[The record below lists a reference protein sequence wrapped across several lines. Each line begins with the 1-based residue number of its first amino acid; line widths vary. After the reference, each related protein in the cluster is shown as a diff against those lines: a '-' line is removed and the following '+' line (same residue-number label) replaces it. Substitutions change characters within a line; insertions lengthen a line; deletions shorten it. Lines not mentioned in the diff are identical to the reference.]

1 MRPRSLVP
9 LLAALIGWALALS
22 PALAQGS
29 GGDEPPRSVRILL
42 QMLEEQGSQTTPAAY
57 EVLEQSGHPA
67 AFEGLAQLI
76 REPLK
81 PLLMRIRATRHLAGF
96 ASQPAL
102 ADAVREVLVGE
113 ALGAREPGLRR
124 LAVEELFEIG
134 RTSASSIELVV
145 DHSDDG
151 ALRARALE
159 LHVQLEPD
167 EAWYLSLL
175 TGEGRV
181 LRDDRLDRDLVPV
194 DEQLARAAFDAVA
207 ATLTD
212 EALLGLL
219 SSPDLELRIDSL
231 GELVRREHP
240 DAAAKTLERYRTTA
254 APLRERLTAGAMH
267 VRYAED
273 EFVAELIG
281 AASAPDVDRATAE
294 QVGQTVAPYLTIR
307 LRGDLQRAVQ
317 SGSVGERVVAA
328 TALRGDRST
337 RFRKNLDR
345 LLEDDDPALRRL
357 AIEELAAWVGDE
369 DALEGL
375 LDRLEDDELELGE
388 GGAVLRSATAVAGE
402 LAGWDDRLASYLEH
416 PAADVR
422 GEALRILAGRAGD
435 RAVGLLAAN
444 LASDDWTRVG
454 VAVELL
460 LDDRGPGAV
469 EALVDAVA
477 TLSGRDQ
484 RAVADGLWRLTG
496 MEYGTRAP
504 AWRDWWERLGSGFE
518 PLDRLETEL
527 LLEAQQVE
535 DEGTTAT
542 VSAIRVESRRVCFV
556 IDVSGSM
563 KELTSWGRLDKDDGG
578 VPRST
583 RMDVVRAELAGAL
596 DSLSDGAE
604 FNVLLFSDDVDR
616 WSNGLEPAGESS
628 LRKAK
633 AFVAREAPSGGTN
646 LHAALREAFS
656 DQRVDSIVLF
666 SDGEPSMGEVRDPD
680 ELLETLERWNT
691 GRGMRID
698 CVAIGVRLQL
708 LERMA
713 ERFGGRCVSLR

>member
-1 MRPRSLVP
+1 MRPRSFVA
-9 LLAALIGWALALS
+9 LLAALIGCALALP

-67 AFEGLAQLI
+67 AFEGLAQRL
-76 REPLK
+76 REPLT

-102 ADAVREVLVGE
+102 ADAVREVLVDE

-124 LAVEELFEIG
+124 LAIEELFEIG

-194 DEQLARAAFDAVA
+194 DERLARAAFDAVA
-207 ATLTD
+207 QTLTD

-357 AIEELAAWVGDE
+357 AIEELAAWIGDE

-402 LAGWDDRLASYLEH
+402 LAGWDERLASYLEH

-422 GEALRILAGRAGD
+422 GEALRLLAGRAGD
-435 RAVGLLAAN
+435 RAVALLAAN

-469 EALVDAVA
+469 EALVEAVA

-535 DEGTTAT
+535 DGGTTAT

-578 VPRST
+578 VPRDT
-583 RMDVVRAELAGAL
+583 RIDVVRAELAGAL

-604 FNVLLFSDDVDR
+604 FNVLLFSDDVER

-633 AFVAREAPSGGTN
+633 AFVARQAPSGGTN

-666 SDGEPSMGEVRDPD
+666 SDGEPSMGEVRDSD